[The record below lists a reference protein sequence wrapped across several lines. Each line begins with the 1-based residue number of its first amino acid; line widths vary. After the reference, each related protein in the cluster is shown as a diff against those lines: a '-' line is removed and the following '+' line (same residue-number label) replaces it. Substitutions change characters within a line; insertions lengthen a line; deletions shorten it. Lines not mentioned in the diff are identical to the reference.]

1 MTRVLHECKFI
12 PEDDFSYLS
21 DDSKWIRR
29 LSYRVTPEEMKEKV
43 IPFLKILLNDLDQ
56 QPNKLDLIIEKV
68 FSRGA
73 EHTYLIEVK
82 LSELDFNQRKEIEAC
97 FVASVI
103 RYLILKTPAEKRDT
117 SQAREEFRKRLV
129 EDGVENSYA
138 DFMQNEVGSDI
149 ELTCLYRFERAVL
162 IAKTYISGNRNK
174 GLFLSVGSLLEGSDD
189 FTKYITG
196 GHASKETKRRVMII
210 ERLCGIQPRKRMRKL
225 APESQKVQ
233 KEVAG
238 SLLQFAD
245 IALSRE
251 TEDFSA
257 IGLIAESKEDENM
270 LYREYVG
277 KKMATLNSVRIK
289 VYNKESESLF
299 YREVELL
306 KKLNQRDCVV
316 QMLGFFEEF
325 KKDTNMFPSA
335 DMNKPIEVE
344 KVIVYESG
352 FRYRFSDLMGASVW
366 TLAKVWVD
374 LMEAVHFVHS
384 HDMLIRNL
392 KPSSVYLV
400 GPVHNLRVKIGD
412 FTFAERVSLESP
424 MIASKDKQK
433 KTKDLIEEE
442 ENKMD
447 IDEIED
453 NEPLKQDETLKGL
466 VPWKAE
472 KEDVESRLD
481 YALLKDFMFVAPDV
495 FTKQA
500 GFKADVWSLGLLG
513 LFLVKHVIPWR
524 EVQYVQE
531 KAEEAEEESE
541 KKMREMLDGLSW
553 VSEVSEDTEKEDIVM
568 LGVLKRA
575 IASCLHVSVKQR
587 VSLLEVRNAVRQRV
601 VIAKKARGEIMLRDR
616 ERRNVQSLGSFINCM
631 KAVGTVSVFS
641 KLKQEERIMYME
653 SQTES
658 KEFREPMVETEP
670 SENKYRKMFRR
681 LVHVVIAMH
690 RFQKPQTSSGGSSS
704 SKLSFS
710 SPSSLPSSSTIPS
723 SVSLADHS
731 DKTLLNGRFTI
742 ISTFLRT
749 ADYECHL
756 IHNNTSQRT
765 QILKHIKVKNM
776 QYENELLILR
786 SMSNE
791 VTISEVEDYVEDMYQ
806 KYVAVGWLEG
816 GWLLNVLNDYQ
827 VAGQPM
833 SEKCLQSVARGLVSA
848 MKYLHGRG
856 IIYRGLNLSRV
867 LTKRVSEDE
876 MMVKL
881 WDFGPAILKDGAML
895 TSSVGSGYGGYA
907 FPSTA
912 PSAWMHYPE
921 GGEDGY
927 YCMAP
932 ELLRYLVYIDHK
944 QKYDEKVDAWSVGMV
959 LYLLVEGKS
968 CFSVGDARSVLESI
982 ERWENGVINSNIP
995 VNTLSFRNDLV
1006 SQGTKDVIIGLLKVL
1021 PKDRL
1026 SWTDELLLRW
1036 SGLKEINNPPN
1047 EYFMVENMVPGYG
1060 GGMIGSVSGGV
1071 GGLSWK
1077 GVGLPPGI
1085 AGQRGMYAP
1094 SMTPVWQSINPNY
1107 PNMSQ
1112 MVSPFG
1118 HPSLPVMY
1126 SIPAVSSIP
1135 PLVARKSQL
1144 EVPPS
1149 ESSSFLAGAKP
1160 SVTSSVI
1167 PKKEP
1172 EPTIL
1177 TSFSNSQGLQSIS
1190 NSTIMPTLLSLP
1202 NQEKERTDEMTVK
1215 DLLQKLQNMK
1225 EYHLKYVEYQ
1235 SAILSDDFDKAERLS
1250 SELSDIDES
1259 ELSDQNR
1266 FKTTYSTM
1274 LESLNNAMASWK
1286 EVVMKTPKLFEQ
1298 YKEDSRK
1305 KKDLDNFLETL
1316 SSK

>member
-1 MTRVLHECKFI
+1 MVKVLHECKFI

-43 IPFLKILLNDLDQ
+43 VSVLKILLNDLDQ
-56 QPNKLDLIIEKV
+56 QPNKLDLIIEQI

-73 EHTYLIEVK
+73 EDTYLIEVK

-103 RYLILKTPAEKRDT
+103 RHLILKTPAEVSDT

-138 DFMQNEVGSDI
+138 DFMQNEVGSDS
-149 ELTCLYRFERAVL
+149 ELTCL
-162 IAKTYISGNRNK
+162 KQK
-174 GLFLSVGSLLEGSDD
+174 QGLFLSVGSLLEGSDD

-225 APESQKVQ
+225 APENPKVQ

-251 TEDFSA
+251 TKDFLSV
-257 IGLIAESKEDENM
+257 GLVAESKEDENM
-270 LYREYVG
+270 LYREYLGRNVE
-277 KKMATLNSVRIK
+277 TSNPVRIK
-289 VYNKESESLF
+289 VYDQELESLF
-299 YREVELL
+299 YREIKLL
-306 KKLNQRDCVV
+306 KKLN
-316 QMLGFFEEF
+316 
-325 KKDTNMFPSA
+325 KKYEDT
-335 DMNKPIEVE
+335 KPE
-344 KVIVYESG
+344 KIIVYESG
-352 FRYRFSDLMGASVW
+352 FRYKFSDLMGAGVLTIARLW
-366 TLAKVWVD
+366 FD
-374 LMEAVHFVHS
+374 LMEAVHFVHG
-384 HDMLIRNL
+384 HDMMIRNL
-392 KPSSVYLV
+392 KPSSIYLE
-400 GPVHNLRVKIGD
+400 GPVHNLRVMIGD
-412 FTFAERVSLESP
+412 LTFADVIP
-424 MIASKDKQK
+424 SKDKPK
-433 KTKDLIEEE
+433 NKELIEEE
-442 ENKMD
+442 ENTMD
-447 IDEIED
+447 VEEIETG
-453 NEPLKQDETLKGL
+453 KQDYIFPDQSKE
-466 VPWKAE
+466 E
-472 KEDVESRLD
+472 KEEVESRLD
-481 YALLKDFMFVAPDV
+481 FELLKDFMFVAPEV

-531 KAEEAEEESE
+531 KAEEAEKESE
-541 KKMREMLDGLSW
+541 QKMREMLDGLSW
-553 VSEVSEDTEKEDIVM
+553 VSEVSEETEREDIVM
-568 LGVLKRA
+568 LAALKNA
-575 IASCLHVSVKQR
+575 IASCLHVSVGKR
-587 VSLLEVRNAVRQRV
+587 ASLLEVINAVRKLV
-601 VIAKKARGEIMLRDR
+601 VRNAKKARGKIMLRDR
-616 ERRNVQSLGSFINCM
+616 ERRNVQSLGSFINYM
-631 KAVGTVSVFS
+631 KAVGNVSVFS

-658 KEFREPMVETEP
+658 KEFREPMVETEA

-681 LVHVVIAMH
+681 LVHMIAI
-690 RFQKPQTSSGGSSS
+690 KANINNEGNCSSS
-704 SKLSFS
+704 SKPSFPN
-710 SPSSLPSSSTIPS
+710 PSSLPSSSTIPS
-723 SVSLADHS
+723 PVSLADHS

-756 IHNNTSQRT
+756 IHNNASQRT
-765 QILKHIKVKNM
+765 QILKHIKVKNP

-786 SMSNE
+786 SLSNE

-816 GWLLNVLNDYQ
+816 GWLLNVLNDYE
-827 VAGQPM
+827 VAGQRM

-867 LTKRVSEDE
+867 LAKRVSEDE

-881 WDFGPAILKDGAML
+881 WDFGPAMMKDGAML
-895 TSSVGSGYGGYA
+895 TSSVGMNSSSNYGGYA
-907 FPSTA
+907 FS
-912 PSAWMHYPE
+912 SAWMHYPE
-921 GGEDGY
+921 DGEDGY

-932 ELLRYLVYIDHK
+932 ELLRNLVYIDHK
-944 QKYDEKVDAWSVGMV
+944 QKYDERVDAWSVGMV

-982 ERWENGVINSNIP
+982 ERWENGVIGSNIP
-995 VNTLSFRNDLV
+995 VNPLSFRNDLV
-1006 SQGTKDVIIGLLKVL
+1006 SQGTKDVITGLLKVL
-1021 PKDRL
+1021 PNDRV

-1036 SGLKEINNPPN
+1036 SGLKEINTPPN
-1047 EYFMVENMVPGYG
+1047 EYFMVENLVPGYG
-1060 GGMIGSVSGGV
+1060 GGMIGS
-1071 GGLSWK
+1071 
-1077 GVGLPPGI
+1077 
-1085 AGQRGMYAP
+1085 RG
-1094 SMTPVWQSINPNY
+1094 INPNY

-1112 MVSPFG
+1112 IVSPFC

-1126 SIPAVSSIP
+1126 SIPAVSSLP
-1135 PLVARKSQL
+1135 PSVPRKSQL

-1149 ESSSFLAGAKP
+1149 ESSSFIAEAKP
-1160 SVTSSVI
+1160 SVLSNVV
-1167 PKKEP
+1167 PKKDS

-1190 NSTIMPTLLSLP
+1190 NSTVMSNLHSLP
-1202 NQEKERTDEMTVK
+1202 NQEKDRTDEMTVK

-1225 EYHLKYVEYQ
+1225 ECYLKYVEYQ

-1259 ELSDQNR
+1259 ELSDSNR
-1266 FKTTYSTM
+1266 FKATYSAM
-1274 LESLNNAMASWK
+1274 LESLNTAMASWK

-1305 KKDLDNFLETL
+1305 KKDLDNFLEIL

>member
-12 PEDDFSYLS
+12 SEDDFSYLS

-43 IPFLKILLNDLDQ
+43 VSFLKILLIDLET
-56 QPNKLDLIIEKV
+56 QPDKLDLIIEKV
-68 FSRGA
+68 FGRGA

-103 RYLILKTPAEKRDT
+103 RYLILKTPFEKRDT

-129 EDGVENSYA
+129 EEGVENSYA

-225 APESQKVQ
+225 APESPKVR

-251 TEDFSA
+251 TEDFLSV
-257 IGLIAESKEDENM
+257 GLIAESKEDENM
-270 LYREYVG
+270 LYREYLGRNV
-277 KKMATLNSVRIK
+277 ATSNPVRIK

-306 KKLNQRDCVV
+306 KKLNKKHGDVKKSTSTSP
-316 QMLGFFEEF
+316 ML
-325 KKDTNMFPSA
+325 
-335 DMNKPIEVE
+335 DMNAKPE
-344 KVIVYESG
+344 KIIVYESG

-366 TLAKVWVD
+366 TLAKLWVD
-374 LMEAVHFVHS
+374 LIEAVHFVHN
-384 HDMLIRNL
+384 HDMLICNL

-400 GPVHNLRVKIGD
+400 GPAHNLRVKIGD
-412 FTFAERVSLESP
+412 LTFAERVSLESGV
-424 MIASKDKQK
+424 ITSKDKQK
-433 KTKDLIEEE
+433 KNKDLIEEE
-442 ENKMD
+442 ESKMD

-453 NEPLKQDETLKGL
+453 NELLKQDERLKGL
-466 VPWKAE
+466 VPWNAE
-472 KEDVESRLD
+472 KEEVESRLD
-481 YALLKDFMFVAPDV
+481 YELLKDFMFVAPEV

-513 LFLVKHVIPWR
+513 LFLVKHVIPWK
-524 EVQYVQE
+524 EVRYVQE
-531 KAEEAEEESE
+531 KAEEAEEASE

-553 VSEVSEDTEKEDIVM
+553 VSEVSEDAKGEDIVM

-575 IASCLHVSVKQR
+575 IASCLHVSVGQR
-587 VSLLEVRNAVRQRV
+587 ASLLEVRNAVRQRV
-601 VIAKKARGEIMLRDR
+601 VIAKKARGEIMLR
-616 ERRNVQSLGSFINCM
+616 ERQYVQSLNSFMNCM
-631 KAVGTVSVFS
+631 KAVGAVPVFS

-658 KEFREPMVETEP
+658 KEFREPAVVETEA

-690 RFQKPQTSSGGSSS
+690 RFQKPNTSFGGNSS
-704 SKLSFS
+704 SKPSFS

-731 DKTLLNGRFTI
+731 DKPLLNGRFTI
-742 ISTFLRT
+742 ISTFLRA
-749 ADYECHL
+749 ADYECH
-756 IHNNTSQRT
+756 IVHNNTSQRT

-786 SMSNE
+786 SLSNE

-867 LTKRVSEDE
+867 LAKRVSEDE

-881 WDFGPAILKDGAML
+881 WDFGPAMMKDGAML

-912 PSAWMHYPE
+912 PSAWMYYPE

-932 ELLRYLVYIDHK
+932 ELLRNLVYIDHK
-944 QKYDEKVDAWSVGMV
+944 QKYDERVDAWSVGMV
-959 LYLLVEGKS
+959 LYLLVEGK
-968 CFSVGDARSVLESI
+968 CGFSVGDARSVLESI
-982 ERWENGVINSNIP
+982 ERWENGVINSNRA

-1006 SQGTKDVIIGLLKVL
+1006 SQGTKDVITGLLNVL
-1021 PKDRL
+1021 PHDRL

-1036 SGLKEINNPPN
+1036 SGLKEINNPPS
-1047 EYFMVENMVPGYG
+1047 EYFMVENLVAGYG

-1077 GVGLPPGI
+1077 GVGLPPGV

-1112 MVSPFG
+1112 MVSPFD
-1118 HPSLPVMY
+1118 HPSLPVMD
-1126 SIPAVSSIP
+1126 SIPAVSNLP
-1135 PLVARKSQL
+1135 PTVPRKSQL

-1149 ESSSFLAGAKP
+1149 ESSSFIAGAKP
-1160 SVTSSVI
+1160 SV
-1167 PKKEP
+1167 
-1172 EPTIL
+1172 L
-1177 TSFSNSQGLQSIS
+1177 SN
-1190 NSTIMPTLLSLP
+1190 
-1202 NQEKERTDEMTVK
+1202 V
-1215 DLLQKLQNMK
+1215 
-1225 EYHLKYVEYQ
+1225 
-1235 SAILSDDFDKAERLS
+1235 
-1250 SELSDIDES
+1250 
-1259 ELSDQNR
+1259 
-1266 FKTTYSTM
+1266 
-1274 LESLNNAMASWK
+1274 
-1286 EVVMKTPKLFEQ
+1286 
-1298 YKEDSRK
+1298 
-1305 KKDLDNFLETL
+1305 
-1316 SSK
+1316 

>member
-1 MTRVLHECKFI
+1 M
-12 PEDDFSYLS
+12 
-21 DDSKWIRR
+21 
-29 LSYRVTPEEMKEKV
+29 
-43 IPFLKILLNDLDQ
+43 
-56 QPNKLDLIIEKV
+56 
-68 FSRGA
+68 
-73 EHTYLIEVK
+73 
-82 LSELDFNQRKEIEAC
+82 
-97 FVASVI
+97 
-103 RYLILKTPAEKRDT
+103 YLIL
-117 SQAREEFRKRLV
+117 
-129 EDGVENSYA
+129 
-138 DFMQNEVGSDI
+138 NES
-149 ELTCLYRFERAVL
+149 F
-162 IAKTYISGNRNK
+162 
-174 GLFLSVGSLLEGSDD
+174 DD
-189 FTKYITG
+189 YVR
-196 GHASKETKRRVMII
+196 SKETKRRVMII

-251 TEDFSA
+251 TEDFSS

-344 KVIVYESG
+344 KIIVYESG
-352 FRYRFSDLMGASVW
+352 FRYMFSDLMGAGVW
-366 TLAKVWVD
+366 TLAKLWVD

-384 HDMLIRNL
+384 HEMLIRNL

-400 GPVHNLRVKIGD
+400 GPLHNLRVKIGD
-412 FTFAERVSLESP
+412 LTFAERVSLESNVIP
-424 MIASKDKQK
+424 SKDKQK
-433 KTKDLIEEE
+433 KNKELIEEE

-447 IDEIED
+447 VDETED
-453 NEPLKQDETLKGL
+453 NESFKQDERFKGL

-472 KEDVESRLD
+472 KEEVESRLD
-481 YALLKDFMFVAPDV
+481 YALLKDFMFVAPEV
-495 FTKQA
+495 FSKQA

-513 LFLVKHVIPWR
+513 LFLVKHVIPWK

-541 KKMREMLDGLSW
+541 KKMREMFDGLSW
-553 VSEVSEDTEKEDIVM
+553 VSEVSEDTEREDIVM

-587 VSLLEVRNAVRQRV
+587 ASLLEVRNAVRQRV

-616 ERRNVQSLGSFINCM
+616 ERRNVQSLGSFIQCM
-631 KAVGTVSVFS
+631 KAVGAVSVFS

-653 SQTES
+653 SQAES
-658 KEFREPMVETEP
+658 KEFREPVMLETEP
-670 SENKYRKMFRR
+670 NENKYRKMFRR

-690 RFQKPQTSSGGSSS
+690 RFQKPNTSTGGNSS
-704 SKLSFS
+704 SKPSFS
-710 SPSSLPSSSTIPS
+710 SPPSLPSSSTIPS

-742 ISTFLRT
+742 VSTFLRT
-749 ADYECHL
+749 ADYECH
-756 IHNNTSQRT
+756 IVHNNTSQRT

-786 SMSNE
+786 SISNE

-833 SEKCLQSVARGLVSA
+833 SEKCLQSIARGLVSA
-848 MKYLHGRG
+848 MTYLHGRG

-867 LTKRVSEDE
+867 LAKRVSEDE

-881 WDFGPAILKDGAML
+881 WDFGPAMMKDGTMM
-895 TSSVGSGYGGYA
+895 SSFMGPSSSLGPSRYD

-912 PSAWMHYPE
+912 SSSWMSYPE

-932 ELLRYLVYIDHK
+932 ELLRNLVYIDHK
-944 QKYDEKVDAWSVGMV
+944 QRYDERVDVWSVGMV

-982 ERWENGVINSNIP
+982 ERWENGVINSNISA
-995 VNTLSFRNDLV
+995 NTLSFRNDLV
-1006 SQGTKDVIIGLLKVL
+1006 SQGTKDVIAGLLKVF
-1021 PKDRL
+1021 PNDRL

-1047 EYFMVENMVPGYG
+1047 EYFMVENMVPGYAG
-1060 GGMIGSVSGGV
+1060 SMIGSVSGGV

-1077 GVGLPPGI
+1077 GVGLPPGV

-1126 SIPAVSSIP
+1126 TIPTVPGLP
-1135 PLVARKSQL
+1135 PSVPRKSQL

-1160 SVTSSVI
+1160 SVMTSII

-1177 TSFSNSQGLQSIS
+1177 TSFSPPSQGLQSIS
-1190 NSTIMPTLLSLP
+1190 NSTVMPKLQSLP
-1202 NQEKERTDEMTVK
+1202 NQEKERTDEIVVK
-1215 DLLQKLQNMK
+1215 DLLQKLQSMK
-1225 EYHLKYVEYQ
+1225 ECYLKYVEYQ

-1259 ELSDQNR
+1259 ELSDKNR
-1266 FKTTYSTM
+1266 FQATYSTM
-1274 LESLNNAMASWK
+1274 LESLNTAMASWK
-1286 EVVMKTPKLFEQ
+1286 EMVMKTPKLFEQ

-1305 KKDLDNFLETL
+1305 KKDLDNFLEIL